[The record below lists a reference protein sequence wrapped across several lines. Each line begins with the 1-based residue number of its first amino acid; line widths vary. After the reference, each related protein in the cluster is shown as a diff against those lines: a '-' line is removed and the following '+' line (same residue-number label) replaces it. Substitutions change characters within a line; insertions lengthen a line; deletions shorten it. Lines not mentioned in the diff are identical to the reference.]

1 MLEDDA
7 EPSTPK
13 TIEQI
18 TNSIIPLVM
27 KEKPDVLF
35 AKLFY
40 SFGYQGFS
48 LSFGTFIEVSSF
60 FLLLAGL
67 IYVALLSIEKLRQD
81 EFKSKTRRQYSL
93 DKTVIAIVTS
103 LLVLLFVF
111 VLGRQSTLLSLKNYL
126 VPYRISVAH
135 PDQTTAILYPRNK
148 LNELMDIMDRNFI
161 CDAPKEED
169 KSIEKV
175 AIDLQLANVIDQKY
189 AEKRSMIWVQGD
201 FFNHIGFFTSLHF
214 KDLHVKT
221 EQFVSRYVFLPDIS
235 CNYPN

>member
-7 EPSTPK
+7 EPSTPH

-18 TNSIIPLVM
+18 TNSVIPLVM
-27 KEKPDVLF
+27 EEKPDVLF

-60 FLLLAGL
+60 FLLLVGV
-67 IYVALLSIEKLRQD
+67 IYVALSAIEKLTKI
-81 EFKSKTRRQYSL
+81 EFESKTRRQYSL
-93 DKTVIAIVTS
+93 DKTVISTFTS

-111 VLGRQSTLLSLKNYL
+111 VLGRQSTLLSFKNYL
-126 VPYRISVAH
+126 VPYRISAAH

-148 LNELMDIMDRNFI
+148 LNELMDIMDQNFI
-161 CDAPKEED
+161 CDAPKEQD
-169 KSIEKV
+169 KSVEKV
-175 AIDLQLANVIDQKY
+175 AIDLQLANVIDRKY
-189 AEKRSMIWVQGD
+189 RGKRSMIWVEGD

-214 KDLHVKT
+214 KDVHVKT
-221 EQFVSRYVFLPDIS
+221 EQFVSRYIFLPDIS